1 MYAMNIDITN
11 GETMEVK
18 NFFPQ
23 VYAIRTSDDIIA
35 IASDLLFHDNNSV
48 EEAKES
54 VKSAKESDA
63 IKILKYILDN
73 IFCRN
78 GKRKSAF
85 TIVVENY
92 YVDPIYRDSYY
103 IHYAAKHFLY
113 ARYCTRLFF
122 LDLVESNPEN
132 ILKLS
137 ESELNTKIIGV
148 STIRPASDQS
158 YIIGRTLL
166 NPSFFVNLKNDFIC
180 TTSFKVSMFGKRFS
194 IKAFPYMMQ
203 DAEVITC
210 AETTI
215 LHLLDYFSNK
225 YSLYRAT
232 LPNELAQIEELSA
245 EQRIVPSQGLSYTT
259 ISHILTELNFYPRL
273 YGFDESTISK
283 KRKRIMH
290 YYIDSAIPIAVSLS
304 PTDSNKLAH
313 SIVGIGVK
321 SEIEDVNSVGKTKL
335 GNYYFLDS
343 ADLFKKYIVMNDSSA
358 PYTEMNF
365 IDTEYSK
372 IILGKLPYEFSMN
385 SLIAP
390 LSKRMFLNSEDACTI
405 LLNILSD
412 PIMGLATTLDN
423 IGNEY
428 LNKELG
434 KTAENPIVYRIFLS
448 RGSGFKRKRSSS
460 ISDTLPEIAKIYSS
474 IPLPNFVWV
483 CELFSYNSFKEE
495 QALGEIVIDAT
506 ANNTAGISSVLLINY
521 PHRFAYRL
529 PDEPIECLYDRFAFE
544 NNEIWEKIPSYK
556 HGKN

>member
-1 MYAMNIDITN
+1 MDIDIIN
-11 GETMEVK
+11 GEKMETK

-23 VYAIRTSDDIIA
+23 VYTIKTEDDIIA
-35 IASDLLFHDNNSV
+35 VASDLLLQNINSV

-54 VKSAKESDA
+54 VNNAKESDA
-63 IKILKYILDN
+63 IRILKNIFDN
-73 IFCRN
+73 IFSRN
-78 GKRKSAF
+78 EGTKSSF

-113 ARYCTRLFF
+113 ERYCARLFF
-122 LDLVESNPEN
+122 LDLIEQDPEN
-132 ILKLS
+132 IFKLS
-137 ESELNTKIIGV
+137 ESELNEKIIGV
-148 STIRPASDQS
+148 STIRPAPDQS

-166 NPSFFVNLKNDFIC
+166 NPSVFYQLKDDFIC

-232 LPNELAQIEELSA
+232 LPNELAKIEELSA

-273 YGFDESTISK
+273 YGFDESTESK

-290 YYIDSAIPIAVSLS
+290 YYIDSEIPVAVSLS
-304 PTDSNKLAH
+304 PTDAGKLAH
-313 SIVGIGVK
+313 SIVGIGIKHETEVNVN
-321 SEIEDVNSVGKTKL
+321 DVEKIKIGDH
-335 GNYYFLDS
+335 YFLDS
-343 ADLFKKYIVMNDSSA
+343 ADLYKKYIVMNDSSV

-365 IDTEYSK
+365 QNAEFSK
-372 IILGKLPYEFSMN
+372 IILGNLNYEFSMD

-390 LSKRMFLNSEDACTI
+390 LSKRMFLNSEDACSI

-412 PIMGLATTLDN
+412 TTLGLTTTLDN

-428 LNKELG
+428 PNKELG
-434 KTAENPIVYRIFLS
+434 KNLRTPLYT
-448 RGSGFKRKRSSS
+448 G
-460 ISDTLPEIAKIYSS
+460 YSY
-474 IPLPNFVWV
+474 LEVV
-483 CELFSYNSFKEE
+483 
-495 QALGEIVIDAT
+495 ALKGNE
-506 ANNTAGISSVLLINY
+506 VLQ
-521 PHRFAYRL
+521 
-529 PDEPIECLYDRFAFE
+529 
-544 NNEIWEKIPSYK
+544 
-556 HGKN
+556 